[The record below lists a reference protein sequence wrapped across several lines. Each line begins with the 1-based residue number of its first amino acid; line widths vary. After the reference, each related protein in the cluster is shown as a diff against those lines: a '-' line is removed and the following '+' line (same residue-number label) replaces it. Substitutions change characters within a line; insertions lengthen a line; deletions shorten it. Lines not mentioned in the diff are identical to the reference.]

1 VKEPGRRSVG
11 QGRRAVL
18 WGVFSALVWGFQG
31 RTDPIWSRK
40 QSGTG
45 GTTMDIATL
54 RTFFGWCTV
63 INVGM
68 MILSFALLI
77 PLSDFVYRVHSRLFP
92 MSREAFNIIIYS
104 YLGIYKIL
112 VIVFCLVPYVALSIM
127 AG

>member
-1 VKEPGRRSVG
+1 
-11 QGRRAVL
+11 
-18 WGVFSALVWGFQG
+18 
-31 RTDPIWSRK
+31 
-40 QSGTG
+40 
-45 GTTMDIATL
+45 MDIATL